1 MRAQIG
7 KNVDPRLGI
16 LDFSPQADAAR
27 TRAAGQMAL
36 GSAIGEALT
45 DYKARRDEEKNKRAF
60 SEKIA
65 KGKNSYMLE
74 FLGFDDDDLKDITA
88 DEVYGV
94 IEVMDPKEVQ
104 TLDKAFFLAEK
115 KAKAEAA
122 KNLRDVNFSKM
133 NQLKRNISE
142 NEALKIDDKNGFITD
157 KKGKVVPFNDPRIS
171 GIQNDPAF
179 INAFPGYRNAPGS
192 SEDEDENKKIKIL

>member
-7 KNVDPRLGI
+7 QNVDPRLGI

-94 IEVMDPKEVQ
+94 IQVMDPKQVY
-104 TLDKAFFLAEK
+104 TLEKDFFLAK
-115 KAKAEAA
+115 KKAEAEA
-122 KNLRDVNFSKM
+122 SKKLQDVNFTKM

-157 KKGKVVPFNDPRIS
+157 KKGKVVPLNDPRIS
-171 GIQNDPAF
+171 GLQNDPAF
-179 INAFPGYRNAPGS
+179 MNAFPGYRSAPGS
-192 SEDEDENKKIKIL
+192 SNKNIRIL

>member
-7 KNVDPRLGI
+7 QNVDPRLGI

-122 KNLRDVNFSKM
+122 KNLQDVNFTKM

-157 KKGKVVPFNDPRIS
+157 TKGKVVPLNDPRIS
-171 GIQNDPAF
+171 GLQNDPAF
-179 INAFPGYRNAPGS
+179 INAFPGYRSAPGS
-192 SEDEDENKKIKIL
+192 SNKNIRIL

>member
-7 KNVDPRLGI
+7 QNVDPRLGI

-74 FLGFDDDDLKDITA
+74 FLGFDEDDLKDITA

-94 IEVMDPKEVQ
+94 IEVMDPKQVY
-104 TLDKAFFLAEK
+104 TLEKDFFLAK
-115 KAKAEAA
+115 KKAEAEA
-122 KNLRDVNFSKM
+122 SKKLQDVNFTKM

-157 KKGKVVPFNDPRIS
+157 KKGKVVPLNDPRIS
-171 GIQNDPAF
+171 GLQNDPAF
-179 INAFPGYRNAPGS
+179 MNAFPGYRSAPGS
-192 SEDEDENKKIKIL
+192 SNKNIRIL

>member
-7 KNVDPRLGI
+7 QNVDPRLGI

-104 TLDKAFFLAEK
+104 TLDKAFL
-115 KAKAEAA
+115 
-122 KNLRDVNFSKM
+122 LS
-133 NQLKRNISE
+133 
-142 NEALKIDDKNGFITD
+142 
-157 KKGKVVPFNDPRIS
+157 
-171 GIQNDPAF
+171 
-179 INAFPGYRNAPGS
+179 
-192 SEDEDENKKIKIL
+192 

>member
-7 KNVDPRLGI
+7 QNVDPRLGI

-74 FLGFDDDDLKDITA
+74 FLGFDEDDLKDITA

-94 IEVMDPKEVQ
+94 IEVMDPKQVY
-104 TLDKAFFLAEK
+104 TLEKDFFLAK
-115 KAKAEAA
+115 KKAEAEA
-122 KNLRDVNFSKM
+122 SKKLQDVNFTKM

-142 NEALKIDDKNGFITD
+142 NEALVIDDKNGFVTD
-157 KKGKVVPFNDPRIS
+157 KKGKVVPLNDPRIS
-171 GIQNDPAF
+171 GLQNDPAF
-179 INAFPGYRNAPGS
+179 INAFPGYRSAPGS
-192 SEDEDENKKIKIL
+192 SNKNIRIL